1 MKLPA
6 TLYRGIEFVRIED
19 LPPNQQHVLQLTPE
33 FPERIKILMDSK
45 ITSDCLLYT
54 AYVLWY
60 TTVYHIKAI
69 PEPQPVRQSV
79 SPEGV
84 LVLNK
89 V

>member
-19 LPPNQQHVLQLTPE
+19 LPINQRKLLQLSPD

-45 ITSDCLLYT
+45 MTGECLLYA
-54 AYVLWY
+54 AYTSWY
-60 TTVYHIKAI
+60 STVYNAKAI
-69 PEPQPVRQSV
+69 HEPQAVRQHV
-79 SPEGV
+79 TPESV

-89 V
+89 A